1 MTAHVMFY
9 LIIAILVFQFLF
21 DRWMEYLNKSRWQSE
36 IPAELDG
43 IYDPEKYRKQQ
54 LYRKAN
60 YSYGWLGDVFS
71 LVVILLVLYLGGFA
85 WLNTWVLKFTDHVI
99 LQSLL
104 FFAALAVGSDIIQL
118 PFGIYGTFVI
128 EERFGFN
135 KTTPKTFILDHI
147 KSIFLGALI
156 GGPILAAVIW
166 FYNQTGSAFWIYAWA
181 LSSGFMILMTM
192 FYTSWILPLF
202 NKQTPLE
209 EGELRSA
216 IEVFSHKAGFKL
228 DNVFVMD
235 GSKRSTKSNAFFS
248 GLGSRKRIVLYDTLI
263 NDLNTEEIVAVLA
276 HEVGHYKLKHTLW
289 GMLTGLF
296 QTGVMLFIFSLVV
309 NSPLLS
315 GALGVDQPNFHIGL
329 LAFGL
334 LYSPV
339 SFITGML
346 MSLVSRKNE
355 YAADAFAVK
364 YDLGKALISGLKT
377 ISVNALSNL
386 TPHPWYVFFHYSHP
400 PLLQRVK
407 AINDLSQR
415 SL

>member
-1 MTAHVMFY
+1 MTSNDMFY

-21 DRWMEYLNKSRWQSE
+21 DRWMAYLNKSRWQAN
-36 IPAELDG
+36 IPEELEG
-43 IYDPEKYRKQQ
+43 IYDPEKYKQQQ

-60 YSYGWLGDVFS
+60 YGFSWIGDVFS
-71 LVVILLVLYLGGFA
+71 LAVMLSVLFLGGFA
-85 WLNTWVLKFTDHVI
+85 WLNNWVLSWTDNEI

-104 FFAALAVGSDIIQL
+104 FFAVIAVGSDIIQL

-135 KTTPKTFILDHI
+135 KTTPQIFVLDHL
-147 KSIFLGALI
+147 KSLLLGALI

-166 FYNQTGSAFWIYAWA
+166 FYNQTGTFFWIYAWA
-181 LSSGFMILMTM
+181 LSGGFMILMTM

-209 EGELRSA
+209 DGELRDA
-216 IEVFSHKAGFKL
+216 IEQFSVKAGFKL
-228 DNVFVMD
+228 DNIYVMD
-235 GSKRSTKSNAFFS
+235 GSKRSTKANAFFS

-263 NDLNTEEIVAVLA
+263 SDLKTEEIVAVLA

-289 GMLTGLF
+289 GTMTGLF
-296 QTGVMLFIFSLVV
+296 QTGAILFLFSLVV
-309 NSPLLS
+309 DSPLLS
-315 GALGVDQPNFHIGL
+315 GALGVEQSNFHIGL

-339 SFITGML
+339 SFVTGII
-346 MSLVSRKNE
+346 MSAVSRKNE
-355 YAADAFAVK
+355 YAADAFAARFN
-364 YDLGKALISGLKT
+364 LGEALITGLKT

-400 PLLQRVK
+400 PLLERARAIKNVK
-407 AINDLSQR
+407 

>member
-9 LIIAILVFQFLF
+9 FILAILIIQFLF
-21 DRWMEYLNKSRWQSE
+21 DRWMEYLNKSKWQSD
-36 IPAELDG
+36 IPDELAG
-43 IYDPEKYRKQQ
+43 IYDPEKYRQQQ

-60 YSYGWLGDVFS
+60 YGFSWLGDVFS
-71 LVVILLVLYLGGFA
+71 LGVILGVLFLGGFA
-85 WLNTWVLKFTDHVI
+85 WLNEWVMQVTDTKI
-99 LQSLL
+99 FQSLL
-104 FFAALAVGSDIIQL
+104 FFAILAVGSDIIQL

-135 KTTPKTFILDHI
+135 KTTPKLFVLDHI
-147 KSIFLGALI
+147 KSLLLGALI
-156 GGPILAAVIW
+156 GGPLLAAIIW

-192 FYTSWILPLF
+192 FYTTWILPLF

-209 EGELRSA
+209 EGPLRTA
-216 IEVFSHKAGFKL
+216 IETFSQKAGFKL

-235 GSKRSTKSNAFFS
+235 GSKRSTKANAFFS

-289 GMLTGLF
+289 GTLTGLF
-296 QTGVMLFIFSLVV
+296 QTGAMLFLFSLVV
-309 NSPLLS
+309 NSPILS

-329 LAFGL
+329 LAFGF
-334 LYSPV
+334 LYAPV
-339 SFITGML
+339 SFVTGMI

-355 YAADAFAVK
+355 YAADAFAAK
-364 YDLGKALISGLKT
+364 FDLGEPLISGLKT

-400 PLLQRVK
+400 PLLQRIR
-407 AINDLSQR
+407 AIKDLAKNR
-415 SL
+415 